1 MKPAPKTLFRNEVVR
16 ISYMSRRNR
25 LYAEMREQMA
35 KTTNATKDMAMEPF
49 AMLGKES
56 LPQFSIKSLARA
68 VADDD
73 DDIRRYAST
82 MSVGAHPRRP
92 AAVRMG
98 RVANWSKKIN
108 PKNLNRSGSSHSRCT
123 QCLSCSEIAICL
135 LLLTP

>member
-82 MSVGAHPRRP
+82 
-92 AAVRMG
+92 
-98 RVANWSKKIN
+98 
-108 PKNLNRSGSSHSRCT
+108 
-123 QCLSCSEIAICL
+123 
-135 LLLTP
+135 